1 MIVLAEIVTMA
12 DVLKIV
18 FIIGGFFIA
27 FVGYWLLGAG
37 LLPAVT
43 ERCAEQYLQ
52 RPVRIT
58 LLGLVTFG
66 PLIALGSAIASAPN
80 PVLKIVGV
88 ALLLGL
94 LLIALF
100 GSAGLALRIGI
111 GLRSAND
118 EREPWR
124 RVWRGGLVL
133 SLSFILPLIGT
144 FLLMPWA
151 FVSGFGAFILSM
163 RTPRSAAAILPG
175 SNTVGVAAP
184 PPPIPASVL

>member
-1 MIVLAEIVTMA
+1 MIFLAEIVTMA

-18 FIIGGFFIA
+18 FIIAGFFIA

-66 PLIALGSAIASAPN
+66 PLFALGSAVANAAN
-80 PVLKIVGV
+80 AGLKIVGV

-111 GLRSAND
+111 GLHSAND

-151 FVSGFGAFILSM
+151 FVSGFGAFILSL
-163 RTPRSAAAILPG
+163 RTPRAAAVSLPREAA
-175 SNTVGVAAP
+175 AAP
-184 PPPIPASVL
+184 PPPPLPVTLP

>member
-43 ERCAEQYLQ
+43 ERCAEQYMR

-58 LLGLVTFG
+58 LLGLVT
-66 PLIALGSAIASAPN
+66 LDRWLRSAPQSPMQPN
-80 PVLKIVGV
+80 PALKIVGV

-124 RVWRGGLVL
+124 RVWR
-133 SLSFILPLIGT
+133 
-144 FLLMPWA
+144 
-151 FVSGFGAFILSM
+151 
-163 RTPRSAAAILPG
+163 
-175 SNTVGVAAP
+175 VGWC
-184 PPPIPASVL
+184 